1 MARKADVVPLSRF
14 RRGDP
19 LENVPEI
26 KLGPA
31 AEEGRAAIVTP
42 TPSVDLT
49 DKPKV
54 WFMLGNGGAGK
65 TTYAR
70 WLISRMAEQ
79 GRSATLAALDPGSRA
94 LSAWFDGI
102 EQPPTRDSGRTEKWL
117 ADFIDYVMADKAP
130 AILDFGAAGEVSL
143 RAVVESTKGLSGDLE
158 GAGLGVVA
166 CHVLSPRIWDIE
178 PLTKLEAAGF
188 QPQATLLVLNEGRVD
203 SNSDP
208 QEAFAP
214 ILRHSTF
221 RKAVERG
228 AIPLWLPAL
237 EDDIIS
243 EIEAKL
249 LHFSMARD
257 GQVPAGATFP
267 PIGGLRR
274 SKVNRWLERM
284 EQVHVP
290 IRSWLP

>member
-1 MARKADVVPLSRF
+1 MARKADVVAISRF

-26 KLGPA
+26 RLGSSA
-31 AEEGRAAIVTP
+31 DEARSAIVTP

-54 WFMLGNGGAGK
+54 WFMLGSGGAGK

-102 EQPPTRDSGRTEKWL
+102 EQPPSHDSGRTEKWL
-117 ADFIDYVMADKAP
+117 GDFLDFLMTEKTP
-130 AILDFGAAGEVSL
+130 SILDFGAAGEVPL
-143 RAVVESTKGLSGDLE
+143 RAVVDSTKGLASDME

-166 CHVLSPRIWDIE
+166 CYVLSPRIWDIE
-178 PLTKLEAAGF
+178 PLTKMEASGF
-188 QPQATLLVLNEGRVD
+188 QPQATLIVLNEGKVD

-214 ILRHSTF
+214 IVRHSTF
-221 RKAVERG
+221 RKAVDRG

-237 EDDIIS
+237 DADVMS

-249 LHFSMARD
+249 LHFAMVRD
-257 GQVPAGATFP
+257 GQVPAGATFS

-274 SKVNRWLERM
+274 SKVSRWLERM
-284 EQVHVP
+284 EQVHAP